1 MICNQCGSENPN
13 SNWYCESCGESLRG
27 ATDTIESS
35 STVSDSRTAPSTGT
49 TGKRKEPL
57 FAERYDN
64 LEKIGEGAMATVY
77 RAHDTVLGTLTALKV
92 LHPDLAVN
100 RRFVERFQRETALAR
115 KITHPNIYRIYD
127 IGSHSGQSFI
137 SMEYIEGMELKSML
151 DEGPLDFAKGLE
163 ICIQIAGALETAHSH
178 GIIHRDLKP
187 QNIMIE
193 KGTGRCVVMDF
204 GIAFAGEL
212 DHVTQAGAV
221 LGTPDYISPE
231 LARGENADNRAD
243 IYSFG
248 VILYEIFC
256 GRLPFQGKNL
266 VSMALNHI
274 SAKPVRPGEV
284 NPKIPADLEKIIVRC
299 LEKNPAKRY
308 QNATSLIQELSNV
321 SILHLKKQSDPVT
334 QTHVDVHSSANPY
347 FNRKMIRDFH
357 YFFGR
362 RKEID
367 TIYSRI
373 GADRPQSVSI
383 VGERR
388 IGKSSLLNYLFSEEN
403 RRRYL
408 HNPISYICVFVDFQE
423 KRRASVE
430 DFFKSIFDALEKAV
444 AGRID
449 SLPEPGYDGF
459 KDFCETIDSQD
470 MKLVL
475 FFDEFE
481 SITRNRNFDPE
492 FYSFLR
498 SLANNYN
505 VAYVTSSV
513 RNLQELCHNRE
524 ISDSPFFNIFTNI
537 HLSVFTRDEAFQFV
551 DMLSQ
556 ETGHPLSEHFE
567 IITELAGF
575 FPFYMAIACSVL
587 WDFDFANADSSKT
600 VIENIEDL
608 FLDESM
614 LHFKYIINNLEQA
627 EKKTI
632 HRLLSASELDEMD
645 RYVIRD
651 LVKKGYLIRDPHT
664 GEFRVFS
671 RILGDMLKREL
682 RETEN

>member
-1 MICNQCGSENPN
+1 
-13 SNWYCESCGESLRG
+13 
-27 ATDTIESS
+27 
-35 STVSDSRTAPSTGT
+35 
-49 TGKRKEPL
+49 
-57 FAERYDN
+57 
-64 LEKIGEGAMATVY
+64 
-77 RAHDTVLGTLTALKV
+77 
-92 LHPDLAVN
+92 
-100 RRFVERFQRETALAR
+100 
-115 KITHPNIYRIYD
+115 
-127 IGSHSGQSFI
+127 
-137 SMEYIEGMELKSML
+137 MEYIEGTELKGL
-151 DEGPLDFAKGLE
+151 LKNGPLNFEQGLE
-163 ICIQIAGALETAHSH
+163 ICIQITGALKTAHNH

-193 KGTGRCVVMDF
+193 KDTGRCVVMDF

-231 LARGENADNRAD
+231 LARGETADIRTD

-256 GRLPFQGKNL
+256 GKLPFEGKNL

-274 SAKPVRPGEV
+274 GTKPVRPGQI
-284 NPKIPADLEKIIVRC
+284 NPQIPAGLEKIILRC
-299 LEKNPAKRY
+299 LEKNPAKRF
-308 QNATSLIQELSNV
+308 QDISSLMEELNDV
-321 SILHLKKQSDPVT
+321 SSGSSKIKSVSEIKRKISVQSQV
-334 QTHVDVHSSANPY
+334 NPY

-403 RRRYL
+403 RRSYL
-408 HNPISYICVFVDFQE
+408 HNPISYICIFVDFQE

-430 DFFKSIFDALEKAV
+430 EFFNSIFDALEKAV
-444 AGRID
+444 AGRLN

-459 KDFCETIDSQD
+459 KDFCETIDNQD

-481 SITRNRNFDPE
+481 SITRNKNFDPE

-537 HLSVFTRDEAFQFV
+537 HLSVFTRDEAFEFV

-556 ETGHPLSEHFE
+556 ETGRPLAEHFDT
-567 IITELAGF
+567 ITELAGF

-587 WDFDFANADSSKT
+587 WDFDFAHADSSKT

-614 LHFKYIINNLEQA
+614 LHFKYIINSLELA
-627 EKKTI
+627 EKRTI
-632 HRLLSASELDEMD
+632 HRLLSATELEEMD
-645 RYVIRD
+645 KYVIRD
-651 LVKKGYLIRDPHT
+651 LVKKGYLIRDQHT
-664 GEFRVFS
+664 GEFRIFS